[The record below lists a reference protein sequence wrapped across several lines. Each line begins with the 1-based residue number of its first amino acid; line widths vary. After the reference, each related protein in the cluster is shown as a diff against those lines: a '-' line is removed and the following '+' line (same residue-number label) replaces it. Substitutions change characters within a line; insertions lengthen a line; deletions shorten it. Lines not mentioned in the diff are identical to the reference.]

1 MTITV
6 TVRATED
13 LSAAERRRISTLCND
28 ANDTD
33 AFGDLFVVYVR
44 FGGRHFLAYDH
55 DGLLASHAVVTTR
68 WVQPDGYGP
77 VRTAFVDA
85 VATDPARQHAGLST
99 HVMRRVGREIG
110 DFDLGCLQ
118 TDLRGFYERLGW
130 EPWRG
135 PLAGR
140 RDGVPVPTPEQQG
153 VMVLRLPSTPP
164 LDPEGQLSIEWQPD
178 RFWE

>member
-13 LSAAERRRISTLCND
+13 LSAAERDRISRLCND
-28 ANDTD
+28 ANDTA

-44 FGGRHFLAYDH
+44 SGGRHFLGFDH

-68 WVQPDGYGP
+68 WVQPAGYGP
-77 VRTAFVDA
+77 QRTAFVDA
-85 VATDPARQHAGLST
+85 VATDPARQRSGLST
-99 HVMRRVGREIG
+99 HVMRRLGREID

-118 TDLRGFYERLGW
+118 TDLRSFYERFGW
-130 EPWRG
+130 ELWRG

-140 RDGVPVPTPEQQG
+140 RDGVAVPTPEQHG

-164 LDPEGQLSIEWQPD
+164 IDADGQLSIEWQPN
-178 RFWE
+178 RFWG